1 MFTPDQFEVN
11 EVWIAIR
18 INEDFL
24 FVKEDP
30 YDMFVLM
37 DAASAYVLG
46 FVFSKVV
53 AEAPTVKDVEEL
65 FNKAWGA
72 KRQWAKKLIV
82 TDESA
87 ASNVFIKEAEKNGI
101 PFVIVPI
108 SDLSSIVEPL
118 KESFEKDFIGKRT

>member
-11 EVWIAIR
+11 EVWIVIR

-82 TDESA
+82 TDESV
-87 ASNVFIKEAEKNGI
+87 ASNVFIQEAEKNGI

>member
-1 MFTPDQFEVN
+1 MFAPDQFEVN
-11 EVWIAIR
+11 EVWIVIR

-82 TDESA
+82 TDESV
-87 ASNVFIKEAEKNGI
+87 ASNVFIQEAEKNGI

>member
-1 MFTPDQFEVN
+1 MFAPDQFEVN
-11 EVWIAIR
+11 EVWIVIR

-65 FNKAWGA
+65 FNNAWGA

-82 TDESA
+82 TDESV
-87 ASNVFIKEAEKNGI
+87 ASNVFIQEAEKNGI

>member
-1 MFTPDQFEVN
+1 MFAPDQFEVN
-11 EVWIAIR
+11 EVWIVIR

-65 FNKAWGA
+65 FKKAWGA

-82 TDESA
+82 TDESV
-87 ASNVFIKEAEKNGI
+87 ASNVFIQEAEKNGI

>member
-11 EVWIAIR
+11 EVWIVIR

-65 FNKAWGA
+65 FNNAWGA

-82 TDESA
+82 TDESV
-87 ASNVFIKEAEKNGI
+87 ASNVFIQEAEKNGI

>member
-11 EVWIAIR
+11 DAWIAVR
-18 INEDFL
+18 INEEFL

-53 AEAPTVKDVEEL
+53 DEVPTVKDVEDL
-65 FNKAWGA
+65 FKTAWGA
-72 KRQWAKKLIV
+72 KRHWAKKLIV
-82 TDESA
+82 TDDSV
-87 ASNVFIKEAEKNGI
+87 ASKVFIQEAEKNGI
-101 PFVIVPI
+101 PFDIVST
-108 SDLSSIVEPL
+108 SDLSPIIDPL
-118 KESFEKDFIGKRT
+118 KESFVKDFIGKRT